1 MGSRAAQAF
10 PDAMGTSL
18 STSTMPVKN
27 IAISALPV
35 LFCDC
40 FIFEY
45 HSIHALAAIKFR

>member
-18 STSTMPVKN
+18 PTSTKPTKS
-27 IAISALPV
+27 IAISVLPAL
-35 LFCDC
+35 FSEC

-45 HSIHALAAIKFR
+45 QSKQALAAINF

>member
-10 PDAMGTSL
+10 PDAMDSFHINNAC
-18 STSTMPVKN
+18 KN

-45 HSIHALAAIKFR
+45 HSIQALAAIKFR